1 MRRSL
6 VVALIAVLLALA
18 LPLAGCGKKSD
29 PEAPGE
35 DKFPKQYPVPAP

>member
-1 MRRSL
+1 MRRNL
-6 VVALIAVLLALA
+6 AVALIAVLLA

-35 DKFPKQYPVPAP
+35 DKFPKQYPVPAS

>member
-1 MRRSL
+1 MRRNL
-6 VVALIAVLLALA
+6 AVALIAVLLA

>member
-1 MRRSL
+1 MIRSL
-6 VVALIAVLLALA
+6 AVALIVAMLA

-35 DKFPKQYPVPAP
+35 DRYPQQYPVPAS

>member
-1 MRRSL
+1 MRRL
-6 VVALIAVLLALA
+6 VVVALVAALLS

-35 DKFPKQYPVPAP
+35 DRYPRQYPVPAP

>member
-1 MRRSL
+1 MRRKL
-6 VVALIAVLLALA
+6 AVALIAVLLA

>member
-1 MRRSL
+1 MRGKL
-6 VVALIAVLLALA
+6 AVALIAVLLA

>member
-6 VVALIAVLLALA
+6 AVALIAVMLAW
-18 LPLAGCGKKSD
+18 PLAGCGKKSH

-35 DKFPKQYPVPAP
+35 DRYPQQYPVPAS

>member
-6 VVALIAVLLALA
+6 VVALIAVLLA

-35 DKFPKQYPVPAP
+35 DKFPKQYPVPAS

>member
-6 VVALIAVLLALA
+6 AVALIAVLLA
-18 LPLAGCGKKSD
+18 LPLAGCGKKSA

-35 DKFPKQYPVPAP
+35 DKYPKQYPVPAP

>member
-6 VVALIAVLLALA
+6 VVALIAVMLA
-18 LPLAGCGKKSD
+18 LPLAGCGKKSA

-35 DKFPKQYPVPAP
+35 DKFPKQYPAPAP

>member
-6 VVALIAVLLALA
+6 VVALIAVLLA